1 MDQYFTW
8 NLLGTFAGGV
18 TATALL
24 TQLLK
29 RLLKKVP
36 TPLISFLVASLI
48 LIGVTAF
55 TTGFTLEHILLIPI
69 NAALISFSSNGAFDA
84 MKRMSKGKCDVP
96 SSEKEEPPP
105 KQPNDH

>member
-36 TPLISFLVASLI
+36 TQLISFLIAALI

-69 NAALISFSSNGAFDA
+69 NAALISFSSNGAFSA
-84 MKRMSKGKCDVP
+84 MKRMTKGKCDA
-96 SSEKEEPPP
+96 STSKKEESPP
-105 KQPNDH
+105 KEPNDR